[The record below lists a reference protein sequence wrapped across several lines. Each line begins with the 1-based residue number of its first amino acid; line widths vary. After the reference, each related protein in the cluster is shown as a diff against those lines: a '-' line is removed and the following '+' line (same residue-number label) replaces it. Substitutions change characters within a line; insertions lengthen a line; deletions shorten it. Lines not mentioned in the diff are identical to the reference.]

1 MASKVANKL
10 PSDNL
15 EARRGRGRPK
25 GAQNKVSKEAKQAI
39 AEAAEALGGVD
50 RLVNWA
56 KEAPENEK
64 AFWTTV
70 YPKLIAVTVDA
81 NHTVVGRVIFRGLN
95 D

>member
-1 MASKVANKL
+1 MNKL
-10 PSDNL
+10 GNGNL
-15 EARRGRGRPK
+15 AARKGRGRPA

-50 RLVNWA
+50 RLVDWA

-81 NHTVVGRVIFRGLN
+81 NHTVIGRAIFKGLN
-95 D
+95 G